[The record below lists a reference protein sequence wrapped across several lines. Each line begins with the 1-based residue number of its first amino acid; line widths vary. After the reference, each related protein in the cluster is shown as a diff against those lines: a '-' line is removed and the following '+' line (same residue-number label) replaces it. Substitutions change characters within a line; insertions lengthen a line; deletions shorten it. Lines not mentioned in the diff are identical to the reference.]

1 MFRKGRNDP
10 LELLR
15 DHVIHHKQIK
25 LKSKNTDHRLLFD
38 NNIEFKCST
47 ETAWKSKSGQEYTL
61 GALWCFLDCHL
72 QGLEQKNYRKKAL
85 DLNFEQ
91 VFKADNQDIIEYFT
105 GKVDYTDCINADKKA
120 SLYNKK
126 ALQKDEDVEF
136 ASQKKVKPDSEKEPL
151 TEKEFNLKVFDEILR
166 FEKPIT
172 TRNRLFRVQDRT
184 FDDILKTSQKIF
196 QGQYVGVGGDEEELQ
211 QILGTRTQDV
221 NKAKQLSTAKLSY
234 SVLNE
239 FIKSKEK
246 PIIIVP
252 QIAELGN
259 LCLKNVQQFLEQG
272 QYLDPNGLKFTNES
286 RSVQIKVKLRLT
298 DIEQQ
303 FLILDTPNT
312 ITNWK
317 RVVAVFL
324 RGSTYELKQF
334 PDQNPNQLFKNIRGY
349 HLKFEEEKLKDLIKQ
364 WNVKVFDL
372 HRSKRYQDIDVVNAF
387 WEDLEAFLLRPA
399 KLPSQQ

>member
-1 MFRKGRNDP
+1 MFKRGRNDP
-10 LELLR
+10 LELLK

-25 LKSKNTDHRLLFD
+25 LKSKNTDHRLIFE

-61 GALWCFLDCHL
+61 GALWCFLDCYQ
-72 QGLEQKNYRKKAL
+72 QGLEQKIYRQKAF

-91 VFKADNQDIIEYFT
+91 VFKADNQDIIDYFT
-105 GKVDYTDCINADKKA
+105 GKVDYTECIDA
-120 SLYNKK
+120 NKK
-126 ALQKDEDVEF
+126 ANLQNKKSHQKDEDIEF
-136 ASQKKVKPDSEKEPL
+136 AIQKKVKPDSEKEPL
-151 TEKEFNLKVFDEILR
+151 SEKDFNLKVFDEILR
-166 FEKPIT
+166 LEKPIT
-172 TRNRLFRVQDRT
+172 TRNKLFRVQDRT
-184 FDDILKTSQKIF
+184 FDDILKTAQKIF

-211 QILGTRTQDV
+211 QILGTRIQDA
-221 NKAKQLSTAKLSY
+221 NKAKQLSIAKLSY

-259 LCLKNVQQFLEQG
+259 ICLRNVQQFLEQG

-303 FLILDTPNT
+303 FIILDTPNT

-349 HLKFEEEKLKDLIKQ
+349 HMKFEEEKLKDLIKQ
-364 WNVKVFDL
+364 WNIKVLEL

-399 KLPSQQ
+399 KLSSQQ

>member
-25 LKSKNTDHRLLFD
+25 LKSKNTDHRLFFD
-38 NNIEFKCST
+38 NNVEFKCST
-47 ETAWKSKSGQEYTL
+47 ETAWKSKSGQEYNL

-72 QGLEQKNYRKKAL
+72 QGLEQKNYREKAFN
-85 DLNFEQ
+85 LNFKQ

-105 GKVDYTDCINADKKA
+105 GKVDYTECIDPDKKA
-120 SLYNKK
+120 IK
-126 ALQKDEDVEF
+126 KDEDIELP
-136 ASQKKVKPDSEKEPL
+136 SQKKVKLDQEKEPL

-184 FDDILKTSQKIF
+184 FDDIFKTAQKIF
-196 QGQYVGVGGDEEELQ
+196 QGKYVGVGGDEEELQ
-211 QILGTRTQDV
+211 QILGTRIQDV
-221 NKAKQLSTAKLSY
+221 NKAKQLSSAKLSY

-252 QIAELGN
+252 QLAELGN
-259 LCLKNVQQFLEQG
+259 VCLRNVQQFLEQG

-303 FLILDTPNT
+303 FIVLDNPNT
-312 ITNWK
+312 INNWK

-324 RGSTYELKQF
+324 RGSSYELKQF

-349 HLKFEEEKLKDLIKQ
+349 HIKFEEDKIKDMIKQ
-364 WNVKVFDL
+364 WNVKVLDL

-399 KLPSQQ
+399 KQSQQ